1 MINKSNIKNA
11 IILFLIIGI
20 LSCNETP
27 QITDNKSFILDDLG
41 KKFEPKSKIE
51 RIVSLAPNLTE
62 LLFTLN
68 AGNKIVGNT
77 KYCNFPDSAKSIE
90 KVGDLLT
97 VDVEKIVTLKPD
109 IIFITVEGNSKFDY
123 DKLKQLG
130 FNVFVSNPKNFKGIK
145 KTLKDMSKILNREKY
160 ADSLIGNWDLR
171 IAKVKETHNIIVAE
185 TALFLVSTNPIFTV
199 GKNSFINEIITFAG
213 LKNIAADKE
222 INYPLLNREEIVK
235 RDPDY
240 IILYE
245 TNTNKIN
252 ELLNAYPEW
261 NTLTA
266 VVNKRVF
273 FVNADLYS
281 RPGPRFVDAV
291 ENLNKMVLKD

>member
-1 MINKSNIKNA
+1 MIIKFYVKQS
-11 IILFLIIGI
+11 ILFLLFFVL
-20 LSCNETP
+20 LSCNENPETNV
-27 QITDNKSFILDDLG
+27 NKSFILDDLG
-41 KKFEPKSKIE
+41 KTFEPKSKIE

-62 LLFTLN
+62 LLFTLKV
-68 AGNKIVGNT
+68 GNKIVGNT
-77 KYCNFPDSAKSIE
+77 KYCNYPDSAKSIE

-97 VDVEKIVTLKPD
+97 VDAEKIVTLKPD

-145 KTLKDMSKILNREKY
+145 KTLKDMSKILDREKY
-160 ADSLIGNWDLR
+160 ADSLIENWDLR
-171 IAKVKETHNIIVAE
+171 IAKVKETHKVIVAE

-213 LKNIAADKE
+213 LKNIAADKD
-222 INYPLLNREEIVK
+222 INYPLLNREEILK

-245 TNTNKIN
+245 TNTNKFD
-252 ELLNAYPEW
+252 ELLKVYPEW
-261 NTLTA
+261 NTLKA
-266 VVNKRVF
+266 VVNKRIF
-273 FVNADLYS
+273 FINADLYS

-291 ENLNKMVLKD
+291 ENLNKMILKN